1 MGNLKRTDS
10 RAAAVGDTIGALGT
24 GKTLELMAALEG
36 MLSSETAAQ
45 TSVQTGVGRAGVKM
59 V

>member
-1 MGNLKRTDS
+1 MKRTDS

-36 MLSSETAAQ
+36 TLSSETAAQ